1 MRVNSIVWW
10 SCTLYGRP
18 DSRIIGCRLLSCV
31 CSGIKRWKCAKELL
45 MADNVVGKKKP
56 RDSPSAIQQ
65 PKQKKRLELV
75 HQTLLAPNPIPPSK
89 SRGFKIHNSKSELRC
104 IKVAA
109 SHRVNIH
116 RRHCLRR
123 IKKTKKCKGFAAK
136 SETKN
141 RQGGRPR
148 HRIILSK
155 RISRKRKKKN
165 AAASLGAP
173 FF

>member
-1 MRVNSIVWW
+1 MPKSFSWRI
-10 SCTLYGRP
+10 TLSERR
-18 DSRIIGCRLLSCV
+18 SRATLRL
-31 CSGIKRWKCAKELL
+31 
-45 MADNVVGKKKP
+45 
-56 RDSPSAIQQ
+56 PSSSRN
-65 PKQKKRLELV
+65 KKRLELV

-173 FF
+173 FFLIRRGMADSGSHSSSPI